1 LEEPCAGAA
10 RNFGAEA
17 RAVGGIRRIAEV
29 AMTRRFTTF
38 SIVAAAFAL
47 AACQSVEQGPP
58 APSAAAESWPQF
70 MARYIDQDFA
80 ANPGFAVYQGKHEY
94 DGRLPDWSETGL
106 QNEKERL
113 RSALAAAQAFDPR
126 RLTREQRFE
135 RDYLI
140 AHTRGALFW
149 IDAADQPHTN
159 PAYYMGNGLD
169 PSVYVTRPYAPAATR
184 LRAYISYLRE
194 IPRATRQI
202 RANLRTPLPV
212 SFIDY
217 GKSAFGGFADYYPG
231 DGTAAFAEV
240 HDAALQAELRTAA
253 REAAQAM
260 RGLADWLESQ
270 RATATTNFQ
279 LGAERFAQM
288 VRDTELVDLPL
299 DQLEAIGRADLQRN
313 QQALI
318 AACAQYAPGARVP
331 DCMERMNARKPE
343 GGPVAG
349 ARRQLAGLRAFLV
362 EHDLVTIP
370 GTEAAQVEES
380 PPYNRQNAAYID
392 IPGPYE
398 TGLPSVYNISPPD
411 PSWTP
416 EVRAAFVPGE
426 SDLLFTSV
434 HEVWPGHFLNFL
446 HSNRSPFLFGRVYVG
461 YAFAEGWAH
470 YGEEMM
476 WDAGLGNGD
485 PEVHIGQLSNALLRD
500 CRYLS
505 AIGMHTGRMTQE
517 QSRTMF
523 REQCF
528 QDEGNA
534 RQQAAR
540 GTYDPAYLNYTMG
553 KLMIRRLRDD
563 WTATRGG
570 RRAWKAFHD
579 RFLSYGGPPVPL
591 VRAQM
596 MGGEARAV
604 F

>member
-1 LEEPCAGAA
+1 MA
-10 RNFGAEA
+10 
-17 RAVGGIRRIAEV
+17 
-29 AMTRRFTTF
+29 RRFTF
-38 SIVAAAFAL
+38 FLLSAAAFAL
-47 AACQSVEQGPP
+47 AGPAAVTAEAQPRRAEARQSW
-58 APSAAAESWPQF
+58 AQF
-70 MARYIDQDFA
+70 MAAYVEQAFR
-80 ANPGFAVYQGKHEY
+80 ANPAFAVGQGRHEF
-94 DGRLPDWSETGL
+94 DGQLPDWSETGL
-106 QNEKERL
+106 QNEKARL
-113 RSALAAAQAFDPR
+113 RSAISAALAFNPR
-126 RLTREQRFE
+126 QLTREQRFE

-140 AHTRGALFW
+140 AQARGELFW
-149 IDAADQPHTN
+149 VETADQPHRN
-159 PAYYMGNGLD
+159 PAYYMDAGLD
-169 PSVYVTRPYAPAATR
+169 PSVYVTRNYAPAETR
-184 LRAYISYLRE
+184 LRAYIRYLRE
-194 IPRATRQI
+194 VPRATQQI

-231 DGTAAFAEV
+231 DGTRAFAGVGDRALQGELRDASR
-240 HDAALQAELRTAA
+240 DAAR
-253 REAAQAM
+253 AM

-270 RATATTNFQ
+270 RRSATADFA
-279 LGAERFAQM
+279 LGPQRFSQM
-288 VRDTELVDLPL
+288 LRDTEMVDIPL
-299 DQLEAIGRADLQRN
+299 DRLEAIGREDLQRN
-313 QQALI
+313 QAALRT
-318 AACAQYAPGARVP
+318 ACARYAPGASIP
-331 DCMERMNARKPE
+331 DCMARMNARKSP

-349 ARRQLAGLRAFLV
+349 ARAQLAGLREFLV
-362 EHDLVTIP
+362 REDLVSIP

-380 PPYNRQNAAYID
+380 PPYNRQNSAYID

-398 TGLPSVYNISPPD
+398 RGLPSVYYIAPPD

-416 EVRAAFVPGE
+416 EVQAAFVPGE

-446 HSNRSPFLFGRVYVG
+446 HANRSSFQFGRVFVG

-470 YGEEMM
+470 YSEEMM

-500 CRYLS
+500 CRFLS
-505 AIGMHTGRMTQE
+505 AIGMHARGMTQE

-553 KLMIRRLRDD
+553 KLLIRRLRDD
-563 WTATRGG
+563 YVRSRGG
-570 RRAWKAFHD
+570 RRGWKAFHD
-579 RFLSYGGPPVPL
+579 RFLSYGGPPIPL
-591 VRAQM
+591 VRQQM
-596 MGGEARAV
+596 MGGRSQAV

>member
-1 LEEPCAGAA
+1 MAHRLTSLVLIAAALGLAGSAAVRPEMAAAQRRPAPRAGAETWPAFIA
-10 RNFGAEA
+10 RF
-17 RAVGGIRRIAEV
+17 
-29 AMTRRFTTF
+29 
-38 SIVAAAFAL
+38 
-47 AACQSVEQGPP
+47 
-58 APSAAAESWPQF
+58 
-70 MARYIDQDFA
+70 IDQDFR
-80 ANPGFAVYQGKHEY
+80 ANPAFAVNQGKHEY
-94 DGRLPDWSETGL
+94 DGQLPDWSETGL
-106 QNEKERL
+106 QSEIQRL
-113 RSALAAAQAFDPR
+113 RSAIGVATAFNPR
-126 RLTREQRFE
+126 RLTRTQRFE

-140 AHTRGALFW
+140 AHARGELFW
-149 IDAADQPHTN
+149 LESANQPHTN
-159 PAYYMGNGLD
+159 PAYYMNHGLD
-169 PSVYVTRPYAPAATR
+169 PSVYVTRPYAPAPVR
-184 LRAYISYLRE
+184 LRAYVAYLRE
-194 IPRATRQI
+194 VPRAARQI

-240 HDAALQAELRTAA
+240 RDAALQAQLRAAA
-253 REAAQAM
+253 REASQAM

-270 RATATTNFQ
+270 RRTATTDFA
-279 LGAERFAQM
+279 LGPQRFAQM
-288 VRDTELVDLPL
+288 VRDTEMVDIPL

-313 QQALI
+313 QQALV
-318 AACAQYAPGARVP
+318 AACAQFAPGATIP
-331 DCMERMNARKPE
+331 ACMDRMNARKPE

-349 ARRQLAGLRAFLV
+349 ARRQLAGLKAFIRS
-362 EHDLVTIP
+362 HDLVSIP
-370 GTEAAQVEES
+370 GTEEAHVEEA

-398 TGLPSVYNISPPD
+398 TGLPSVYYIAPPD
-411 PSWTP
+411 PSWTA
-416 EVRAAFVPGE
+416 EVQAGFVPGE
-426 SDLLFTSV
+426 KDLLFTSV

-446 HSNRSPFLFGRVYVG
+446 HANRSPFLFGRIYVG
-461 YAFAEGWAH
+461 YAYAEGWAH

-485 PEVHIGQLSNALLRD
+485 PETHVGQLSNALLRD
-500 CRYLS
+500 CRFLS

-517 QSRTMF
+517 QSRAMF
-523 REQCF
+523 REQCY

-553 KLMIRRLRDD
+553 KLLIRRLRDD
-563 WTATRGG
+563 WTRTRGG

-579 RFLSYGGPPVPL
+579 RFLSYGGPPIPL

-596 MGGEARAV
+596 MGGSPRAV

>member
-1 LEEPCAGAA
+1 MA
-10 RNFGAEA
+10 
-17 RAVGGIRRIAEV
+17 
-29 AMTRRFTTF
+29 RRFT
-38 SIVAAAFAL
+38 SSLILSAVLALGGCMAANAPP
-47 AACQSVEQGPP
+47 PP
-58 APSAAAESWPQF
+58 AAGAAAAESWPDF
-70 MARYIDQDFA
+70 MARYIEQDFR
-80 ANPGFAVYQGKHEY
+80 ANPAFAVGQGRHQY
-94 DGRLPDWSETGL
+94 DGQLPDWSETGL
-106 QNEKERL
+106 QNEIERL
-113 RSALAAAQAFDPR
+113 RSAIAAAQAYDPR

-149 IDAADQPHTN
+149 LATADQAHTN
-159 PAYYMGNGLD
+159 PAYYMNNGLD
-169 PSVYVTRPYAPAATR
+169 PSVYVTRPYAPVETR
-184 LRAYISYLRE
+184 LRAYVAYLRE
-194 IPRATRQI
+194 IPRAARQI

-240 HDAALQAELRTAA
+240 RDAGLQGELRAA
-253 REAAQAM
+253 SREASQAM
-260 RGLADWLESQ
+260 RGLAEWLESQ

-279 LGAERFAQM
+279 LGADRFAQM
-288 VRDTELVDLPL
+288 VRDTEMVDVPL
-299 DQLEAIGRADLQRN
+299 AELEAIGRADLVRN
-313 QQALI
+313 QEALR
-318 AACAQYAPGARVP
+318 AACAQFAPGASVP

-349 ARRQLAGLRAFLV
+349 ARRQLAGLRAFI
-362 EHDLVTIP
+362 ESHDLVTIP
-370 GTEAAQVEES
+370 GTEVAHVEEA

-398 TGLPSVYNISPPD
+398 NGLPSVYYIAPPD

-416 EVRAAFVPGE
+416 AVQAAFVPGE
-426 SDLLFTSV
+426 KDLLFTSV

-446 HSNRSPFLFGRVYVG
+446 HSNRSPFTFGRVYVG

-476 WDAGLGNGD
+476 WDAGLGDGD
-485 PEVHIGQLSNALLRD
+485 AETHVGQLSNALLRD
-500 CRYLS
+500 CRFLS
-505 AIGMHTGRMTQE
+505 AIGMHTGRMSQE
-517 QSRTMF
+517 QSRQMF
-523 REQCF
+523 LTECF

-553 KLMIRRLRDD
+553 KLMIRRLRED
-563 WTATRGG
+563 WTRTRGG

-579 RFLSYGGPPVPL
+579 RFLSYGGPPIPL

-596 MGGEARAV
+596 MGGNPRAV

>member
-1 LEEPCAGAA
+1 
-10 RNFGAEA
+10 
-17 RAVGGIRRIAEV
+17 
-29 AMTRRFTTF
+29 MMRRFTHFLIAT
-38 SIVAAAFAL
+38 SLAL
-47 AACQSVEQGPP
+47 GAGASTAQAQRNR
-58 APSAAAESWPQF
+58 APSWPAF
-70 MARYIDQDFA
+70 MQRYIDQDFR
-80 ANPGFAVYQGKHEY
+80 ANPAFAVQQGKHEY
-94 DGRLPDWSETGL
+94 DGQLPDWSETGIR
-106 QNEKERL
+106 NEIQRL
-113 RSALAAAQAFDPR
+113 RSALVAAQSYQPR

-140 AHTRGALFW
+140 ARTRGALFW
-149 IDAADQPHTN
+149 LETADQPHTN
-159 PAYYMGNGLD
+159 PAYYMNNGLD

-184 LRAYISYLRE
+184 LRAFIAYLRE

-240 HDAALQAELRTAA
+240 QDPALQAQLRTAA
-253 REAAQAM
+253 RDAAQAM

-270 RATATTNFQ
+270 RSRATTNFA
-279 LGAERFAQM
+279 LGPQRFAQM
-288 VRDTELVDLPL
+288 IRDTEMVDVPL
-299 DQLEAIGRADLQRN
+299 SQLEAIGRADLERN
-313 QQALI
+313 RQALQ
-318 AACAQYAPGARVP
+318 AACARYAPGATVP
-331 DCMERMNARKPE
+331 ACMERMNARKPE
-343 GGPVAG
+343 GGPVAA
-349 ARRQLAGLRAFLV
+349 ARAQLAGLRAFI
-362 EHDLVTIP
+362 EQHDLVSIP
-370 GTEAAQVEES
+370 GTEQAHVEEA
-380 PPYNRQNAAYID
+380 PPYNRQNSAYID

-398 TGLPSVYNISPPD
+398 HGLPSVYYIAPPD
-411 PSWTP
+411 PSWTR
-416 EVRAAFVPGE
+416 EVQEAFVPGE
-426 SDLLFTSV
+426 KDLLFTSV

-446 HSNRSPFLFGRVYVG
+446 HANRSPFVFGRVYVG

-485 PEVHIGQLSNALLRD
+485 PETHVGQLSNALLRD
-500 CRYLS
+500 CRFLS

-517 QSRTMF
+517 QSRIMF
-523 REQCF
+523 REQCY

-553 KLMIRRLRDD
+553 KLMIRRLRED
-563 WTATRGG
+563 WTRSRGG
-570 RRAWKAFHD
+570 RSAWKAFHD
-579 RFLSYGGPPVPL
+579 RFLSYGGPPIPL

-596 MGGEARAV
+596 MGGAPRAV